1 MAKCAKMG
9 GGEGLGGALVRA
21 AAVSGYP
28 WRRCDRFDERGV
40 WRGRKSGA
48 RAPVTYHEY
57 NQHIREVGET
67 PCGTSHVRPSL
78 MAVLCDGHRRVTMP
92 SMTILAKI
100 ARAPD
105 GGSQGELRVTN
116 NRTATTPT
124 CLTSQPTD
132 SAAPMT
138 GDEQK
143 AKLLVGRA

>member
-1 MAKCAKMG
+1 MR
-9 GGEGLGGALVRA
+9 VA
-21 AAVSGYP
+21 AASDYP
-28 WRRCDRFDERGV
+28 QWWHNRFDEREG
-40 WRGRKSGA
+40 RMGRKSGV

-67 PCGTSHVRPSL
+67 PCGAGHVRPSL

-105 GGSQGELRVTN
+105 GGSQGELRVTS

-124 CLTSQPTD
+124 CLTSQPSD

-138 GDEQK
+138 GYKQK
-143 AKLLVGRA
+143 AKLPLGRA